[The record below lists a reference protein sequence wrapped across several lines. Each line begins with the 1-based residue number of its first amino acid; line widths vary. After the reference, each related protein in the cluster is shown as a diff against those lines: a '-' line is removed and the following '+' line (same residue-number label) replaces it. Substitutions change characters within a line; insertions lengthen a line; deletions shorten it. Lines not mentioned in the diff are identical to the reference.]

1 MNYDKNFFDSP
12 EFRALLARYEQAS
25 EINATPYFGIDE
37 FVDIMSYFLF
47 TEKYERAAEVL
58 EASRQLHPGAEENTK
73 MEIKLLLCNGEAKE
87 ALKLFSKLRYSD
99 NDETMILHAE
109 ILLALKDFKG
119 AHEIALALLHKAA
132 PGQDSIYEALE
143 ILLDCGFAQEAFMIC
158 EKALKIA
165 PGNRSLI
172 EVKAESLIEL
182 QRTDEAVEIYNRL
195 LDVEPYST
203 LYWEQLGH
211 IQYMVKKF
219 GKAIDCFEYESTIN
233 DDIEYP
239 KMMQGYCYYLVGDFE
254 KAAEFFNAFNRK
266 YPDSA
271 IMQFYLALIHYRK
284 GETELAV
291 EGFRKITEK
300 SPEGSIETMLA
311 RINKAMILDMC
322 GESRRADEA
331 LSMALLMHPENM
343 KQLMLDGTH
352 LYELRDKENLTFED
366 MNTLE
371 AKEWSQE
378 EELFRLAEHL
388 VKYGHLSLA
397 LRVFK
402 YCREF
407 SHDTSEIDAYIAYI
421 LWNTGEKEKSATA
434 IGNAIE
440 GKSWTLFRL
449 FGITYRARITVEEF
463 ICAVEGKR

>member
-143 ILLDCGFAQEAFMIC
+143 ILLDCGFAQEALMIC

-254 KAAEFFNAFNRK
+254 KAAEFFTAFNRK

-343 KQLMLDGTH
+343 KQLILDGTH

-366 MNTLE
+366 MNALE

-463 ICAVEGKR
+463 ISAVEGKR

>member
-1 MNYDKNFFDSP
+1 MQ
-12 EFRALLARYEQAS
+12 R
-25 EINATPYFGIDE
+25 INEAIDLYN
-37 FVDIMSYFLF
+37 S
-47 TEKYERAAEVL
+47 
-58 EASRQLHPGAEENTK
+58 
-73 MEIKLLLCNGEAKE
+73 
-87 ALKLFSKLRYSD
+87 
-99 NDETMILHAE
+99 
-109 ILLALKDFKG
+109 
-119 AHEIALALLHKAA
+119 
-132 PGQDSIYEALE
+132 
-143 ILLDCGFAQEAFMIC
+143 LLDA
-158 EKALKIA
+158 
-165 PGNRSLI
+165 
-172 EVKAESLIEL
+172 
-182 QRTDEAVEIYNRL
+182 D
-195 LDVEPYST
+195 PYST
-203 LYWEQLGH
+203 FYWEQLGH
-211 IQYMVKKF
+211 IYYMVRKY
-219 GKAIDCFEYESTIN
+219 GKALECFEYENTIN
-233 DDIEYP
+233 DEIEYA
-239 KMMQGYCYYLVGDFE
+239 KMMQAYCYYHVGDYTRAMELFGWFRE
-254 KAAEFFNAFNRK
+254 R
-266 YPDSA
+266 YPQSVIPRFYIALSQYHLGDS
-271 IMQFYLALIHYRK
+271 HD
-284 GETELAV
+284 AV
-291 EGFRKITEK
+291 VSFREITEIA
-300 SPEGSIETMLA
+300 PEGTIEIMLA
-311 RINKAMILDMC
+311 RLNKAMILDMC

-378 EELFRLAEHL
+378 EELFRFAEHL

-463 ICAVEGKR
+463 ISAVEGKR